1 MGVVAGS
8 GGFYQVTS
16 EVGVRQ
22 HVSSCRFCA
31 NKSQRWIWMSSRGSG
46 WTAALWP
53 HPETHGAHHRHIARH
68 GVHRRPET
76 VGKCCVSSSDRPAH
90 HHLPLPLNHTPTTAY
105 HTARPANP
113 RISDRC
119 RMSTHVAALSPG
131 GGVWPSCFPGL
142 RYSASGAQHPPLT
155 LVPRGGRAGLL
166 RIPGRSVL
174 LSGTHTSTLG
184 V

>member
-1 MGVVAGS
+1 MAPSSHV
-8 GGFYQVTS
+8 GGWCAPARVQLPW
-16 EVGVRQ
+16 
-22 HVSSCRFCA
+22 FCA

-53 HPETHGAHHRHIARH
+53 HPENHGAHHRHIARN

-76 VGKCCVSSSDRPAH
+76 VGKCCVSSSDRPASPPSAIASQPH
-90 HHLPLPLNHTPTTAY
+90 AHDCITTG
-105 HTARPANP
+105 RPANP
-113 RISDRC
+113 PHLRS
-119 RMSTHVAALSPG
+119 LSHGHPWCSFASWG
-131 GGVWPSCFPGL
+131 WCLAVVLSRTPIF
-142 RYSASGAQHPPLT
+142 ASGAQHPPLT

-174 LSGTHTSTLG
+174 LSGAHTTTLG